1 MNALGYRKKLR
12 LAGGRV
18 HYQGLAWVKPE
29 AQAAPN
35 RSPPL
40 KAALR
45 HAGAHPAHGGIPG
58 APLSPN

>member
-29 AQAAPN
+29 AQAVPN